1 LSVYHVWMDNPYEE
15 AVAKAGSIK
24 AIATALNE
32 SLATVCNWR
41 HRGIPPNKAKALE
54 ALTGISV
61 RRLRPNDWH
70 EYWPESPGELVAQ
83 QEASNAA

>member
-1 LSVYHVWMDNPYEE
+1 MDNPYEE
-15 AVAKAGSIK
+15 AIAKAGSIK
-24 AIATALNE
+24 AIAVALNE

-61 RRLRPNDWH
+61 RRLRPKDWH
-70 EYWPESPGELVAQ
+70 EYWPDVTATATTP
-83 QEASNAA
+83 QEARDAA